1 MDRRKKILATP
12 MEKSSYQQLTN
23 WSTKDNLTVH
33 SQVALSQT
41 LHIDSGLSPDEQSYA
56 FKASFDFVVARQDGS
71 ILFAVEADGSSHLD
85 ETTRKRDHLKNAIC
99 AKLGMPLIRVGPK
112 AGEVKLQGFSSVLT
126 WLATL
131 IPYAEALEDAYANGI
146 IPEDEIVFP
155 TDIINST
162 DKGLAFPLDPTRKI
176 VDKLWQYVHAGQILR
191 FPAILHVT
199 HSRYSAGGVVTFTL
213 AFVREGTLLGIG
225 GCLAGNLLPIPEYD
239 VSDALALVDLERQ
252 ISQYVKGTLSPL
264 PPSAIITKMRKYDW
278 EEEWSFDEG
287 DGVHPIISFRHQP
300 RET

>member
-1 MDRRKKILATP
+1 
-12 MEKSSYQQLTN
+12 
-23 WSTKDNLTVH
+23 
-33 SQVALSQT
+33 
-41 LHIDSGLSPDEQSYA
+41 
-56 FKASFDFVVARQDGS
+56 
-71 ILFAVEADGSSHLD
+71 
-85 ETTRKRDHLKNAIC
+85 
-99 AKLGMPLIRVGPK
+99 MPLIRVGPK
-112 AGEVKLQGFSSVLT
+112 AVEVKLQGFSSVLT

-155 TDIINST
+155 TDVIKFT
-162 DKGLAFPLDPTRKI
+162 DKGLAFSLDPTRKI
-176 VDKLWQYVHAGQILR
+176 VDRLWQYVHEGQILR

-199 HSRYSAGGVVTFTL
+199 HSRYSAGGVVTFAL

-225 GCLAGNLLPIPEYD
+225 GCLAGNLLPIPEHD
-239 VSDALALVDLERQ
+239 VSDALALVELERQ

-278 EEEWSFDEG
+278 EEKWSFDEG
-287 DGVHPIISFRHQP
+287 DSVHPTISFRHQP

>member
-1 MDRRKKILATP
+1 
-12 MEKSSYQQLTN
+12 
-23 WSTKDNLTVH
+23 
-33 SQVALSQT
+33 
-41 LHIDSGLSPDEQSYA
+41 
-56 FKASFDFVVARQDGS
+56 
-71 ILFAVEADGSSHLD
+71 
-85 ETTRKRDHLKNAIC
+85 
-99 AKLGMPLIRVGPK
+99 
-112 AGEVKLQGFSSVLT
+112 
-126 WLATL
+126 
-131 IPYAEALEDAYANGI
+131 
-146 IPEDEIVFP
+146 
-155 TDIINST
+155 
-162 DKGLAFPLDPTRKI
+162 
-176 VDKLWQYVHAGQILR
+176 VHAGQILR

-199 HSRYSAGGVVTFTL
+199 HSRYSAGGVVTFAL

-264 PPSAIITKMRKYDW
+264 PPSATITKMRKYDW